1 MLTSVLL
8 DFNCPLT
15 LCTSSWATMGGDM
28 KVLNWI
34 QGPSLAGHHVQG
46 GATALHALA
55 VTRMAS
61 STNSANDR
69 PTDQSSA

>member
-1 MLTSVLL
+1 
-8 DFNCPLT
+8 
-15 LCTSSWATMGGDM
+15 MGGDM

-61 STNSANDR
+61 STNSANGR
-69 PTDQSSA
+69 RTDQSSA